1 LSTPSPYEL
10 VPRTK
15 HQKTGKALSGFAL
28 DLTVRAN
35 KDGAYFLQ
43 DLNNAG
49 VVMPHNNVLELLDTL
64 VRTIGQNHVAYFG
77 HPRP

>member
-1 LSTPSPYEL
+1 MSTPNPYAL

-15 HQKTGKALSGFAL
+15 HQKTGKDLSGFAL

-35 KDGAYFLQ
+35 KDGAYFLH
-43 DLNNAG
+43 DHNNAG

-64 VRTIGQNHVAYFG
+64 VRTIGQNHVGHFG